1 MELDDKA
8 WRLISALQSDGRASL
23 KTLAEATGLS
33 VPATLERLRRL
44 EEAGVVRGFHADIDP
59 KALGYGVR
67 ALVGI
72 NAPQPGKQSLLERLR
87 SHSQVIECHHVSG
100 SDSYSVLVVA
110 TDLQDLERFI
120 AGINAWGETRTS
132 IIFSTPIE
140 RRALTRPEVPSESRS
155 MPAPR

>member
-8 WRLISALQSDGRASL
+8 WRLMAALQADARAPL

-44 EEAGVVRGFHADIDP
+44 EEAGVVRGYHADISP
-59 KALGYGVR
+59 QAVGYGVR
-67 ALVGI
+67 AMVGI
-72 NAPQPGKQSLLERLR
+72 HAPQPGKQALLDKLAA
-87 SHSQVIECHHVSG
+87 SPQVLECHHVAG
-100 SDSYSVLVVA
+100 NDSYMMLVVA
-110 TDLQDLERFI
+110 ADLPDLERFL

-140 RRALTRPEVPSESRS
+140 RRGVQRPNL
-155 MPAPR
+155 

>member
-1 MELDDKA
+1 MELDEKA
-8 WRLISALQSDGRASL
+8 WRLISALQSDGRAPL

-59 KALGYGVR
+59 KAAGYGVR
-67 ALVGI
+67 ALVAI
-72 NAPQPGKQSLLERLR
+72 DVQQPGKESLLARLR
-87 SHSQVIECHHVSG
+87 SLEQVLECHHVSG
-100 SDSYSVLVVA
+100 SDSYSMLVVA
-110 TDLQDLERFI
+110 TDLEDLEQFI

-140 RRALTRPEVPSESRS
+140 RRALKRPERAA
-155 MPAPR
+155 APPKD

>member
-1 MELDDKA
+1 MELDEKA
-8 WRLISALQSDGRASL
+8 WRLISALQSDGRAPL

-59 KALGYGVR
+59 KAVGYGVR
-67 ALVGI
+67 ALVAI
-72 NAPQPGKQSLLERLR
+72 NVPQPGKESLLARL
-87 SHSQVIECHHVSG
+87 HSLEQVLECHHVSG
-100 SDSYSVLVVA
+100 SDSYSMLVVA
-110 TDLQDLERFI
+110 TDLEDLEQFI

-140 RRALTRPEVPSESRS
+140 RRALKRPERA
-155 MPAPR
+155 PAPPKH

>member
-33 VPATLERLRRL
+33 VPAATLERLRRL
-44 EEAGVVRGFHADIDP
+44 EEAGVVRGFHADVDP

-72 NAPQPGKQSLLERLR
+72 NVPQPGKQSLLDRLR
-87 SHSQVIECHHVSG
+87 SHPQVLECHHVSG
-100 SDSYSVLVVA
+100 SDSYSMLVVA
-110 TDLQDLERFI
+110 TDLEDLEHFL
-120 AGINAWGETRTS
+120 AGINGWGETRTS

-140 RRALTRPEVPSESRS
+140 RRALTRPGTP
-155 MPAPR
+155 PAPAP